1 MSSSVTPPS
10 VRGNKAFWLRSGG
23 KVEKPAPTKATW
35 ARTSPCGG
43 VFSTPPVDNCDES
56 PNISRLSR
64 IPTRR
69 GASPSSIHLRKTSL
83 ERLTSSPNMRPCIS
97 TYSLPNRRVEPEHNV
112 VEPDR
117 KTDIDEFNPPK
128 RNVVPARTRVHTTP
142 VEPNQIGKKT
152 EKGSHLR
159 VLELN
164 RMRVFETQKKKLE
177 NLQSEFM
184 HKIRSMGSDLRNQ
197 GVFKFVG
204 MTVNDECKL
213 VVHQDD
219 LLRLPKIIPSESIND
234 LKTRCRAIVEQG
246 VMLVYDHIPRIQRA
260 QNDLEASE
268 KREETQSKLSKLV
281 EEKMTLLV
289 EEIEQLCGA
298 GSKHESPNKSL
309 YREIGELRSQK
320 QAMEVRYFDAQKEH
334 TEQINQL
341 RADLDAKLKQ
351 ELASRDQI
359 IVELRKSLRRSED
372 MLNDQSIRLAENN
385 SKLLTE
391 DSTIE
396 VLRSEVAR
404 LMAVK
409 AQMVQRLES
418 ADMGLE
424 RARNSVDKNL
434 KQIDYLEGELKEAR
448 ELIVHL
454 QKRPDAMDAGV
465 KEKDLIIADLKL
477 QLQGLEQHKKVMNK
491 QVENTIKQH
500 ADLEELGNHY
510 KEALQQISDLKET
523 LNVTN
528 AKLDMQSKL
537 EVQLRKEVSKMRE
550 QSVIDQK
557 LLRARSELIATL
569 QKNGQDSSTKLDQ
582 MYYQVNNQLMSK
594 EEEFQN
600 LYGTLTHKQIEVR
613 RQEHI
618 IKLLKEQNS
627 RVSLLRANQDE
638 RNATMEEEIINLK
651 NTIRDYAKLIVCNIG
666 QNFFEV
672 VPAGEAIRSCGHRQ
686 RVDSSFKFLQEPNL
700 QDANLQDANL
710 QDAKQQEP
718 NLQDAKQQEPNLQD
732 TNLQDANMQDANLQD
747 ANLQD
752 GNLQD
757 ANLQDANLQDA
768 SLQEPT
774 LQDANMPQPR
784 IFEPLQHQLFYHIE
798 PSPVGQ
804 LNSLRHLLHS
814 RYQLQHPNTRPTDP
828 ARPQN
833 VANSLP
839 PKPPLRLRKSQR

>member
-582 MYYQVNNQLMSK
+582 MYYQVSEKDTLINQVNNQLMSK

-651 NTIRDYAKLIVCNIG
+651 NTIC
-666 QNFFEV
+666 
-672 VPAGEAIRSCGHRQ
+672 AGWRSH
-686 RVDSSFKFLQEPNL
+686 
-700 QDANLQDANL
+700 
-710 QDAKQQEP
+710 
-718 NLQDAKQQEPNLQD
+718 
-732 TNLQDANMQDANLQD
+732 
-747 ANLQD
+747 
-752 GNLQD
+752 
-757 ANLQDANLQDA
+757 
-768 SLQEPT
+768 
-774 LQDANMPQPR
+774 
-784 IFEPLQHQLFYHIE
+784 
-798 PSPVGQ
+798 
-804 LNSLRHLLHS
+804 
-814 RYQLQHPNTRPTDP
+814 
-828 ARPQN
+828 
-833 VANSLP
+833 
-839 PKPPLRLRKSQR
+839 

>member
-142 VEPNQIGKKT
+142 VGGYRESLKQPNQIGKKT

-582 MYYQVNNQLMSK
+582 MYYQVSEKDTLINQVNNQLMSK

-651 NTIRDYAKLIVCNIG
+651 NTMTPICKTPICKTPNS
-666 QNFFEV
+666 
-672 VPAGEAIRSCGHRQ
+672 RSPTC
-686 RVDSSFKFLQEPNL
+686 KTPNSRSPTC
-700 QDANLQDANL
+700 
-710 QDAKQQEP
+710 KTP
-718 NLQDAKQQEPNLQD
+718 ICKTPICK
-732 TNLQDANMQDANLQD
+732 TPNLQD

-757 ANLQDANLQDA
+757 ANLQDAQSA
-768 SLQEPT
+768 GRQS
-774 LQDANMPQPR
+774 AGA
-784 IFEPLQHQLFYHIE
+784 H
-798 PSPVGQ
+798 
-804 LNSLRHLLHS
+804 
-814 RYQLQHPNTRPTDP
+814 P
-828 ARPQN
+828 ARRQYAPTTH
-833 VANSLP
+833 L
-839 PKPPLRLRKSQR
+839 

>member
-1 MSSSVTPPS
+1 MSSPPS

-23 KVEKPAPTKATW
+23 KVEKPAPAKATW

-56 PNISRLSR
+56 PNKSRLSR

-69 GASPSSIHLRKTSL
+69 GASPSSIQLRKTSL

-117 KTDIDEFNPPK
+117 KTDIDELNPPK
-128 RNVVPARTRVHTTP
+128 RKVVPARTRVHTTP
-142 VEPNQIGKKT
+142 VGGYRESLKRSPILIMLSTEPNQIGKKT

-184 HKIRSMGSDLRNQ
+184 HKIRLMGSDLRNQ

-289 EEIEQLCGA
+289 EEIEKLCGA

-409 AQMVQRLES
+409 EQMVQRLES
-418 ADMGLE
+418 ADVGLE
-424 RARNSVDKNL
+424 RARNSVDKNM
-434 KQIDYLEGELKEAR
+434 KQIDYLECELKEAR

-491 QVENTIKQH
+491 QVANTIKQH
-500 ADLEELGNHY
+500 ADFEELGKHY

-523 LNVTN
+523 LNGTN

-651 NTIRDYAKLIVCNIG
+651 THVSHDIRV
-666 QNFFEV
+666 E
-672 VPAGEAIRSCGHRQ
+672 
-686 RVDSSFKFLQEPNL
+686 
-700 QDANLQDANL
+700 
-710 QDAKQQEP
+710 
-718 NLQDAKQQEPNLQD
+718 
-732 TNLQDANMQDANLQD
+732 
-747 ANLQD
+747 
-752 GNLQD
+752 
-757 ANLQDANLQDA
+757 
-768 SLQEPT
+768 
-774 LQDANMPQPR
+774 
-784 IFEPLQHQLFYHIE
+784 
-798 PSPVGQ
+798 
-804 LNSLRHLLHS
+804 
-814 RYQLQHPNTRPTDP
+814 
-828 ARPQN
+828 
-833 VANSLP
+833 
-839 PKPPLRLRKSQR
+839 

>member
-1 MSSSVTPPS
+1 MSSPPS

-23 KVEKPAPTKATW
+23 KVEKPAPAKATW

-56 PNISRLSR
+56 PNKSRLSR

-69 GASPSSIHLRKTSL
+69 GASPSSIQLRKTSL

-117 KTDIDEFNPPK
+117 KTDIDELNPPK
-128 RNVVPARTRVHTTP
+128 RKVVPARTRVHTTP

-184 HKIRSMGSDLRNQ
+184 HKIRLMGSDLRNQ

-289 EEIEQLCGA
+289 EEIEKLCGA

-409 AQMVQRLES
+409 EQMVQRLES
-418 ADMGLE
+418 ADVGLE
-424 RARNSVDKNL
+424 RARNSVDKNM
-434 KQIDYLEGELKEAR
+434 KQIDYLECELKEAR

-491 QVENTIKQH
+491 QVANTIKQH
-500 ADLEELGNHY
+500 ADFEELGKHY

-523 LNVTN
+523 LNGTN

-666 QNFFEV
+666 QHFFEV
-672 VPAGEAIRSCGHRQ
+672 VPAGEGIRSCGHRQ
-686 RVDSSFKFLQEPNL
+686 RVVSSFRFLQEPNL

-710 QDAKQQEP
+710 QDAKKQEANLQDAKKQES

-732 TNLQDANMQDANLQD
+732 A
-747 ANLQD
+747 
-752 GNLQD
+752 NLQD

-768 SLQEPT
+768 SLLEPT
-774 LQDANMPQPR
+774 LQDANMPQLR
-784 IFEPLQHQLFYHIE
+784 IFEPLQHQLFHHIE
-798 PSPVGQ
+798 PSPVGR

-839 PKPPLRLRKSQR
+839 PKPPLRLRKGQR